1 MQYWATVTP
10 IPSIPISCFLKGF
23 QLWQDLSGQLTLLP
37 CSKMP
42 IQGNNNVWGP
52 RLGPSSVISW
62 EFHELHTWVGKQPCV
77 TNLVE
82 IVDTVMPA
90 ITVSVATIVILHWAK
105 ELNLK
110 NNKLPTM
117 SGLSTLPSMPTLA
130 QRSLKSSCR
139 SCKDRAGLP
148 AWSYSLLRHCTLC

>member
-42 IQGNNNVWGP
+42 IQGNNNVLGP

-62 EFHELHTWVGKQPCV
+62 EFHELRELIS
-77 TNLVE
+77 NLVE
-82 IVDTVMPA
+82 IVDTVMTA

-110 NNKLPTM
+110 NNKLPAM